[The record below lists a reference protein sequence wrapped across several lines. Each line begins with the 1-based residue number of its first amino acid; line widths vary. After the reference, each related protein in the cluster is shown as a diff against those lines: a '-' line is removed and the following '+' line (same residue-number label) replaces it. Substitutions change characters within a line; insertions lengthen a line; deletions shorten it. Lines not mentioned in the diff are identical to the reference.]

1 MRITNQHT
9 LSAEQRAA
17 DPIASHI
24 EADFWRELQELEAE
38 AIGWTELAP
47 GTYLHTAREQGPFIE
62 IVGVASAN
70 MAAEN
75 VLWLL

>member
-1 MRITNQHT
+1 MPITNQQT
-9 LSAEQRAA
+9 LSAEQRVAN
-17 DPIASHI
+17 PSASDV
-24 EADFWRELQELEAE
+24 EADFWRELQEIEAE
-38 AIGWTELAP
+38 AIGWTELVP
-47 GTYLHTAREQGPFIE
+47 GAYLHTASEQGPFIE